1 MSVLPVKSLK
11 EHIFGLAERTPEK
24 PALVS
29 CNQEGET
36 EKVYT
41 YKDLKDE
48 IVKVANWLQHDLGL
62 HKGDVLGLALPNSI
76 ELLIVSW
83 SAWATGIITVPLD
96 MRRDTTSQHQYK
108 LKLTK
113 AKVVLANEEVSG
125 LSKLPHAQKSVTWQK
140 DLSHTALVLFT
151 SGTTATPK
159 GVELTLKN
167 LLINAQS
174 ITEWFRVTADD
185 RFLVLL
191 PLYHINSTTFSLA
204 TLLAG
209 GSIAVVPGYS
219 NTKFWQ
225 HLAKTQSTF
234 TSIVPTI
241 CYDQL
246 SQADEF
252 SKAKADLT
260 INRIQIG
267 SAPVVPHEAQKFME
281 QFAISLY
288 QGYGQTETAL
298 RVTGV
303 PMDLPRDL
311 YAKLIQDN
319 SIGKPMSWAD
329 VQVMDKKGNV
339 LGEGQEGE
347 LGVKGPAVM
356 AGYMENPEAN
366 KDAFKNSYFLTGD
379 LGYYRLIDGVRYF
392 FLKGR
397 IKEIIIKGGVN
408 ISPVSIEA
416 RLKEMNENIGEVCVV
431 GLPDARYGEE
441 VAAVICWKNT
451 SKPVSH
457 LEAELKY
464 QLTLPSQ
471 ILAPFEVPHYI
482 MSVEKSQIPL
492 TPTGKVQRTLLKTLF
507 PANVFQQVNLIASNG
522 EWKFFRLR
530 VSDKSYMKECFDLFN
545 YCWQPL
551 ALDWET
557 FLHAV
562 NNGIFIIG
570 VDFQNKVRG
579 FIALLRTS
587 LSATE
592 LCKLNYRELTG
603 SLSLSTNQAQGNKII
618 CLAIGVNSY
627 QPQPRPLAGVMPF
640 PTPNE
645 MQEYLNSGLDLVYN
659 FHKKPKAG
667 LAGAQLVALLPN
679 SRPEDTMSLGYNML
693 MKYPLISEAPTI
705 KPNGNASLSVQLIET
720 AMAFAQKLGIFEVYA
735 FSRPA
740 GAYQYFSSKK

>member
-1 MSVLPVKSLK
+1 MTTLPIESLQG
-11 EHIFGLAERTPEK
+11 HIFGLAERAPNK

-36 EKVYT
+36 EKIYT

-48 IVKVANWLQHDLGL
+48 IIKVANWFQNGLGL
-62 HKGDVLGLALPNSI
+62 QKGDVLGLALPNSI

-83 SAWATGIITVPLD
+83 SAWAAGIITVPLD
-96 MRRDTTSQHQYK
+96 MRRDTPSQHQYK

-113 AKVVLANEEVSG
+113 AKVVLANEEVAG
-125 LSKLPHAQKSVTWQK
+125 LSKLPRVQKSVAWPK
-140 DLSHTALVLFT
+140 DFSYTALVLFT

-159 GVELTLKN
+159 GVELTLEN
-167 LLINAQS
+167 LLVNAKS
-174 ITEWFRVTADD
+174 IADWFQITADD

-191 PLYHINSTTFSLA
+191 PLYHINSITFSLA

-209 GSIAVVPGYS
+209 ASIAVVPGYS
-219 NTKFWQ
+219 NSKFWQ

-246 SQADEF
+246 SQTDEF
-252 SKAKADLT
+252 SKVKANLT

-267 SAPVVPHEAQKFME
+267 SAPVVPHEVQKFME
-281 QFAISLY
+281 QFAIPLY

-303 PMDLPRDL
+303 PLDLPKGL
-311 YAKLIQDN
+311 YAKLIQEN

-329 VQVMDKKGNV
+329 VQVMDTKGNV
-339 LGEGQEGE
+339 LGEGQDGE
-347 LGVKGPAVM
+347 LVVKGSAVM
-356 AGYMENPEAN
+356 QGYIENPEAN
-366 KDAFKNSYFLTGD
+366 KDAFKNGYFLTGD
-379 LGYYRLIDGVRYF
+379 LGYWKLIDGVRYF

-408 ISPVSIEA
+408 ISPVSIET
-416 RLKEMNENIGEVCVV
+416 RLKEMNENIGQVCVV

-441 VAAVICWKNT
+441 VAAVLCWKNT
-451 SKPVSH
+451 SRPVSQ

-464 QLTLPSQ
+464 QLTSPLAT
-471 ILAPFEVPHYI
+471 LAPFEVPQYI

-507 PANVFQQVNLIASNG
+507 PLNTFQQANLIASHG

-530 VSDKSYMKECFDLFN
+530 ASDKSYTEECFTLFN

-551 ALDWET
+551 ALSWET

-562 NNGIFIIG
+562 NNGVCIIG
-570 VDFQNKVRG
+570 VDLQNKVQG

-587 LSATE
+587 LSETE

-603 SLSLSTNQAQGNKII
+603 SLSLKTNQAQGNKIV
-618 CLAIGVNSY
+618 CVAIGVSSY
-627 QPQPRPLAGVMPF
+627 QPQPRPLAGVIAF
-640 PTPNE
+640 PTPSE

-659 FHKKPKAG
+659 FHKKSKGG
-667 LAGAQLVALLPN
+667 LPGAELIALLPN

-693 MKYPLISEAPTI
+693 MKYPLILEAPAI
-705 KPNGNASLSVQLIET
+705 EPNGKASLSVQLIET